1 MKTSS
6 MECYI
11 SMTGVSN
18 IISLSFIYLS
28 LLIVSAPAVFH

>member
-18 IISLSFIYLS
+18 IISLSLIYLL
-28 LLIVSAPAVFH
+28 LLIVSASAVFH